1 MRAVFGIYRDQFA
14 SENAVAALRAAG
26 FRKTDV
32 SVLFPENSGTNAK
45 ASERAATGA
54 SSGAVIGG
62 ALGWLVGIGAL
73 AIPELGPFIVA
84 GFHLSYWCVEIVA
97 GPLMMALAG
106 VGAGGVVGGIAGAMI
121 GLGIPEYAAKL
132 YERRVKSGAV
142 LLSVNSDNSHWTQ
155 RAKEILVGTGA
166 QDVAS
171 ISQAK
176 ADYATRAKTVLRN
189 RNAHA
194 SQA

>member
-1 MRAVFGIYRDQFA
+1 MFGTPVTKHDLSNRLDQEHRMQSRTPQLFNRLTGWQERAD
-14 SENAVAALRAAG
+14 AAG
-26 FRKTDV
+26 F
-32 SVLFPENSGTNAK
+32 P
-45 ASERAATGA
+45 ATL
-54 SSGAVIGG
+54 AVIGG

-73 AIPELGPFIVA
+73 AIPELGPF
-84 GFHLSYWCVEIVA
+84 IVA

-142 LLSVNSDNSHWTQ
+142 LLTVNSDNSHWTQ

-194 SQA
+194 SRA